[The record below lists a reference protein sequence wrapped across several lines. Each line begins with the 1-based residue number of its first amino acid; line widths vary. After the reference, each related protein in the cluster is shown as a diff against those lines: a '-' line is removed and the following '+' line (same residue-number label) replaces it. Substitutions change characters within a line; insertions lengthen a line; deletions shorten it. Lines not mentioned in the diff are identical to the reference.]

1 MRAVASP
8 DDRSAARAASP
19 GAGRSRRSEM
29 VASLSEVRPETM
41 LSASSGLDRACLP
54 SHVCPRSNQGDGML
68 RLAASV
74 TASLL
79 VMMCAS
85 PSLRGQ
91 SAGVA
96 QVRGTVFDSLAM
108 SPLRGALVRLVRA
121 DDPSVGL
128 SAETDSLGVFVHD
141 GVRFGVWLASFLH
154 PVLDSLRLEP
164 PIARIDIVEAGVV
177 QLDLGTPSGRVL
189 VERACGP
196 VGSDSLGVVY
206 GTVRAADDETPRAGA
221 AVEVEWPE
229 WVLGNRAM
237 RTERKQRRTVTD
249 SLGVYRLCG
258 VPSGSTLQARSWRQ
272 ADSAGVIELKVPAS
286 GYAVQDF
293 FIGSGYVRPPSP
305 VVAARGNTSAV
316 SAEPRGSAIVRGRI
330 TTAAGTP
337 LPDASVRV
345 LGSGGVV
352 RSNATG
358 DFRVED
364 ALAGTQTIEARA
376 IGYLPVRRTVRL
388 RSDTALDVTMSLSAR
403 NVELDTVR
411 VIAGREIP
419 WDVRGIERRWRTG
432 LGKFIDGR
440 TAAARASLY
449 ASDALRGMAGVF
461 VRMEGQ
467 QFGNQIYLRD
477 NGGRE
482 CRAQLWVD
490 GMRFAP
496 ATGVGGRNGSG
507 RSVMNETGVTLDER
521 VTIQDVAAIEVY
533 NRPSVVPPEYMTM
546 TNDCGV
552 VAVWTTSGTEN
563 VPILPPKSAR

>member
-1 MRAVASP
+1 MR
-8 DDRSAARAASP
+8 
-19 GAGRSRRSEM
+19 
-29 VASLSEVRPETM
+29 
-41 LSASSGLDRACLP
+41 
-54 SHVCPRSNQGDGML
+54 
-68 RLAASV
+68 RLAARV

-85 PSLRGQ
+85 PPVRGQ

-108 SPLRGALVRLVRA
+108 VPLRGALVRLVRA

-128 SAETDSLGVFVHD
+128 SATTDSLGAFLHD
-141 GVRFGVWLASFLH
+141 GVRFGVWIASFSH
-154 PVLDSLRLEP
+154 GALDSLRLEP
-164 PIARIDIVEAGVV
+164 PIARVDIVEAGVV
-177 QLDLGTPSGRVL
+177 QLDLGTPSGPVL
-189 VERACGP
+189 VARACG
-196 VGSDSLGVVY
+196 SLSADSAGVVQ
-206 GTVRAADDETPRAGA
+206 GTVRATDDEAMRAGA
-221 AVEVEWPE
+221 LVEVEWPE
-229 WVLGNRAM
+229 WVLASGAM

-258 VPSGSTLQARSWRQ
+258 VPAGSTLRARSWRQ
-272 ADSAGVIELKVPAS
+272 TDSAGVIELKVPAS

-293 FIGSGYVRPPSP
+293 FIGSGRLRPQSP
-305 VVAARGNTSAV
+305 VATARGSSSAV
-316 SAEPRGSAIVRGRI
+316 PSELRGTAVVRGRI
-330 TTAAGTP
+330 TTAAGAP

-345 LGSGGVV
+345 LGSGSVV

-388 RSDTALDVTMSLSAR
+388 RSDSSLDVTLSLNTR

-411 VIAGREIP
+411 VAAGREIP

-432 LGKFIDGR
+432 LGKFIDGK
-440 TAAARASLY
+440 TAAARATLY
-449 ASDALRGMAGVF
+449 ASDALRGMPGVF

-467 QFGNQIYLRD
+467 QYGNQIYLRD

-490 GMRFAP
+490 GMRFGP
-496 ATGVGGRNGSG
+496 ATGVGGPNSRG
-507 RSVMNETGVTLDER
+507 RSVMDETGVTLDER

-533 NRPSVVPPEYMTM
+533 NRPTVVPPEYMTM
-546 TNDCGV
+546 ANDCGV
-552 VAVWTTSGTEN
+552 VAVWTKSGTEN